1 MLDNIPTLRAGRRQ
15 SDELPE
21 LSGRNFKIEPAIRHA
36 KLDVRKEKTQ
46 NITLLPIR
54 KRHKTPQMFSI
65 PARCRSTSNCSK
77 KMAGR
82 QPDLGS
88 SIPKP
93 SIGPPACHQ
102 ADWKAGPNHAF
113 LHFSEISPTLKPKK

>member
-36 KLDVRKEKTQ
+36 KLDVRKEKPQ
-46 NITLLPIR
+46 SITLLPIR
-54 KRHKTPQMFSI
+54 KHHKTPQMFSI

-77 KMAGR
+77 KNGGPSTRLRIIHTQTLHRPARLPSSGLEGR
-82 QPDLGS
+82 
-88 SIPKP
+88 PKP
-93 SIGPPACHQ
+93 RLLALFRDLPYTQ
-102 ADWKAGPNHAF
+102 A
-113 LHFSEISPTLKPKK
+113 KK